1 MPEKMRKAA
10 FGQAVSARAAEGRVM
25 VLEGLKLDGERP
37 RTRDVV
43 QWLGN
48 IGDTGSTVFVWS
60 EIDEG
65 AARAMANLQHVESR
79 TPGSLRLSD
88 VLEADTLLVMR
99 PALDALAARAVLAH
113 AHAADPMTGAGAA
126 SEGSRAQ

>member
-1 MPEKMRKAA
+1 
-10 FGQAVSARAAEGRVM
+10 
-25 VLEGLKLDGERP
+25 
-37 RTRDVV
+37 
-43 QWLGN
+43 
-48 IGDTGSTVFVWS
+48 VWS